1 MGDNSD
7 ITRENYAEQLAAQGY
22 DADGNPKIVNRHGI
36 PDLPTVPPMPRCAET
51 PEQPLPLKEETQ
63 KKGIMQIETINIDND
78 TSKIEKQ
85 LEGIKKELHTLNEI
99 LKHWSRR

>member
-1 MGDNSD
+1 MIN
-7 ITRENYAEQLAAQGY
+7 E
-22 DADGNPKIVNRHGI
+22 H
-36 PDLPTVPPMPRCAET
+36 ET
-51 PEQPLPLKEETQ
+51 PERPLPLKEETP
-63 KKGIMQIETINIDND
+63 KKGVMQIETINIDND

>member
-1 MGDNSD
+1 M
-7 ITRENYAEQLAAQGY
+7 
-22 DADGNPKIVNRHGI
+22 VNEH
-36 PDLPTVPPMPRCAET
+36 ET
-51 PEQPLPLKEETQ
+51 PERPLPLKEETK
-63 KKGIMQIETINIDND
+63 KKGVMQIETINIDND

>member
-1 MGDNSD
+1 MKEKDIIDRLQMEALGVNVSANGDN
-7 ITRENYAEQLAAQGY
+7 
-22 DADGNPKIVNRHGI
+22 
-36 PDLPTVPPMPRCAET
+36 
-51 PEQPLPLKEETQ
+51 Q
-63 KKGIMQIETINIDND
+63 KKGVMQIETINIDND

>member
-1 MGDNSD
+1 M
-7 ITRENYAEQLAAQGY
+7 A
-22 DADGNPKIVNRHGI
+22 KMVNEH
-36 PDLPTVPPMPRCAET
+36 ET
-51 PEQPLPLKEETQ
+51 PERPLPLKEDTQ
-63 KKGIMQIETINIDND
+63 KKGVMQIETINIDND

>member
-1 MGDNSD
+1 MKEKDIIDRLQMEALGVNVSPNGDN
-7 ITRENYAEQLAAQGY
+7 
-22 DADGNPKIVNRHGI
+22 P
-36 PDLPTVPPMPRCAET
+36 
-51 PEQPLPLKEETQ
+51 KEETR
-63 KKGIMQIETINIDND
+63 KKGVMQIETINIDND

>member
-1 MGDNSD
+1 MPLICLRCKKD
-7 ITRENYAEQLAAQGY
+7 I
-22 DADGNPKIVNRHGI
+22 P
-36 PDLPTVPPMPRCAET
+36 
-51 PEQPLPLKEETQ
+51 Q
-63 KKGIMQIETINIDND
+63 KKGVMQIETINIDND